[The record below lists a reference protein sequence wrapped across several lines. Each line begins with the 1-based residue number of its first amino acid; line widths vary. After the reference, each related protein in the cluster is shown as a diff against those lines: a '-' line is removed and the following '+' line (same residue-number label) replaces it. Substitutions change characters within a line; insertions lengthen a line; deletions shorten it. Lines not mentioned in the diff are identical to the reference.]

1 MKNVYR
7 DDVQNY
13 TIYGEYILEQVDL
26 LFNSNGQPMGS
37 LSNIGKSLKVEEKI
51 IMGIVRY

>member
-7 DDVQNY
+7 DDVQNFS
-13 TIYGEYILEQVDL
+13 IYGEYILEQVDL